1 LRAQP
6 DTMRGIKL
14 LTIKLFLFSLLI
26 GGIFYVLQE
35 HLKPEWV
42 HESLWTILSFFV
54 LLTWFTGM
62 FSHYLLEISKENS
75 VNILLGAIGIR
86 FLASAGF
93 VAVMLF
99 LRVENLILFVVNFFI
114 VYFFYLLFDIYTLLA
129 NLRPNSK

>member
-1 LRAQP
+1 MRAQA
-6 DTMRGIKL
+6 DSMQAIKI

-26 GGIFYVLQE
+26 AGVFYLLQE
-35 HLKPEWV
+35 YIKPEWV

-54 LLTWFTGM
+54 LLTWITGM
-62 FSHYLLEISKENS
+62 FTHYLLEISKENA

-86 FLASAGF
+86 FLASTGF
-93 VAVMLF
+93 VAIMLF

-114 VYFFYLLFDIYTLLA
+114 IYFFYLLFDIYTLLA